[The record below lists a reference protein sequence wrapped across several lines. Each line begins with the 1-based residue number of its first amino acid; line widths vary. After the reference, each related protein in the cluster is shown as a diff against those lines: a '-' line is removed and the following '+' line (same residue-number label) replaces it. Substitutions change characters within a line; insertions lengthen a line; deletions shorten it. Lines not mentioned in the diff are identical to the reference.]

1 MAIGF
6 KAKEDKSLAGKG
18 TEPAIVLKEWDPKT
32 PYLDALKAAGPK
44 AWFATY
50 LGERKAW
57 GTSPAFFLDCADFF
71 RRHNRREQALQI
83 LSNIAELELE
93 NVSLLRILAHRLRQL
108 GYLDLAIA
116 IFGEVKKMRPE
127 EPQSWRDLAL
137 ALEEKKEYW
146 KACEL
151 LYHVVLNRWDR
162 FDEIEIIA
170 LLELN
175 HMVSKAKEAGVV
187 LPKIDPRLLHKLNL
201 DVRIVMTWDA
211 DLTDMDLW
219 VTEPSA
225 EKAFYGHNLT
235 TIGGLVSRDFTQGY
249 GPEEYVLKK
258 AMPGMYKIESN
269 FFGSQAQSLI
279 GAVTLQVDIFTHYGL
294 ANEKKKSLTFRL
306 TANKETFTIGE
317 IEF

>member
-1 MAIGF
+1 MAVP
-6 KAKEDKSLAGKG
+6 AKEKAAAGKG

-32 PYLDALKAAGPK
+32 PYLAALKTAGPK
-44 AWFATY
+44 GWFTTY
-50 LGERKAW
+50 LKERNTW
-57 GTSPAFFLDCADFF
+57 GNSPAFFLDCADFF
-71 RRHNRREQALQI
+71 RRHKRQGQALQI

-93 NVSLLRILAHRLRQL
+93 NAALLRILAQRLRQL

-116 IFGEVKKMRPE
+116 LFWEVKKMRPE

-137 ALEEKKEYW
+137 ALEDKKEYR

-151 LYHVVLNRWDR
+151 LYHVVLNQWDR

-175 HMVSKAKEAGVV
+175 HIIPKARAAGAA
-187 LPKIDPRLLHKLNL
+187 LAKIDPRLLQKLDL

-219 VTEPSA
+219 VSEPSR
-225 EKAFYGHNLT
+225 EKAYYGHNLT

-279 GAVTLQVDIFTHYGL
+279 GAVTMQVDIFTNYGR
-294 ANEKKKSLTFRL
+294 ADEKKKSLTFRL
-306 TANKETFTIGE
+306 TQNKETFTIGE